1 MGTRGDRIKEGYLKK
16 LPPLSRN
23 PSRKDFKKRW
33 FVLWESCHLA
43 YYTKKDGEVL
53 KEINLN
59 TCTSVVGNYRQSSA
73 VRDSDYAL
81 FLKTPSRD
89 WLFVADNQDEMQAW
103 VDAIDKLV
111 RVARGEPPPVQ
122 PRPLE
127 TLPQDP
133 MPNLDRPPASLP
145 SPGIKNY
152 DETNSISHRPL
163 PAPPTETRKPYS
175 MSTNQDLRQ
184 APSSMMPGY
193 PSAHAKSMSL
203 PYSARTGQHHPY
215 INTDPHQSCGPPPT
229 SRTYTPTGLERVPT
243 LDDPNYVMFQMV

>member
-111 RVARGEPPPVQ
+111 RGKLLYSKADSKSWACLGSFSKRVG
-122 PRPLE
+122 
-127 TLPQDP
+127 
-133 MPNLDRPPASLP
+133 M
-145 SPGIKNY
+145 
-152 DETNSISHRPL
+152 
-163 PAPPTETRKPYS
+163 TR
-175 MSTNQDLRQ
+175 
-184 APSSMMPGY
+184 
-193 PSAHAKSMSL
+193 
-203 PYSARTGQHHPY
+203 
-215 INTDPHQSCGPPPT
+215 
-229 SRTYTPTGLERVPT
+229 SRLHNGS
-243 LDDPNYVMFQMV
+243 